1 MPNIPAP
8 ASTTRSQA
16 QRIGDLTR
24 ERDRIASELV
34 NVRAVLGRVRDAVFD
49 LDGGPCA
56 SAVADLKRLFLDNWE
71 TATPP
76 GRCFDLMRAH
86 DGSKVS
92 GTGRVAEGFE
102 FENGKVALC
111 WLGQFASVNVY
122 DSIEHVRAIHGHGG
136 STQVVYR
143 DQKGNKK

>member
-1 MPNIPAP
+1 MPNSAIPAP
-8 ASTTRSQA
+8 SAPPRSQA
-16 QRIGDLTR
+16 QRINDLTR
-24 ERDRIASELV
+24 ERDRMASDLV
-34 NVRAVLGRVRDAVFD
+34 NLRALLGQVRNAIFA
-49 LDGGPCA
+49 LDGSPCHA
-56 SAVADLKRLFLDNWE
+56 EIAELKRLFLDNWE
-71 TATPP
+71 NATPP
-76 GRCFDLMRAH
+76 GRCFDMMRSH

-122 DSIEHVRAIHGHGG
+122 DSIDHVRAIHGHGG

-143 DQKGNKK
+143 DRKQK